1 MKYVDFFYKAWLVR
15 RISNVKTTYY
25 HPLHVKR
32 IWTNVN
38 VKNDYR
44 RSCEFSCRVFICN
57 ICFVNL
63 NSNTITF
70 LSPPDDDYNSNYGTD
85 SDSYSDS
92 DSGDEVLETLILDD
106 NNDLQRDKRVIY
118 TNSNELDKDI
128 LEYNNIEDFLM

>member
-1 MKYVDFFYKAWLVR
+1 MW
-15 RISNVKTTYY
+15 
-25 HPLHVKR
+25 
-32 IWTNVN
+32 
-38 VKNDYR
+38 KNDYR
-44 RSCEFSCRVFICN
+44 RCCEFSCRVCICK